1 MITCPSCGRQ
11 SAKWARFCSKCGRRM
26 PKPGEMA
33 VLPAVHRDAA
43 PTARIEPVD
52 ADDTGP
58 IEPVDADATA
68 SMEPLDAPVTAPTE
82 AVGPP
87 ANAPTPPREL
97 PTPVH
102 MPAVDPPV
110 RPTVARR
117 RIRSSPPAPPASGS
131 GSSRTLAFAAGGAAV
146 LLIVVA
152 GYLIGKAA
160 NSGSSSSNRTASAS
174 RSPGA
179 TSARSS
185 PTKAGSTTSAS
196 GSTTSASGSATP
208 APASAHAATFAGRVF
223 SIKYPAGW
231 IIQTNQKRYPWGTD
245 TTVVSPANAHTLLR
259 VDVSPNL
266 KTSDPLSASRAE
278 ISQVSQQPGY
288 QQLGL
293 TSNTVDGNPGE
304 RWEFL
309 VNDNGVVEHSVDQFI
324 VTPNGDGLAILTQAP
339 ASQYASLAKEF
350 TALRQT
356 IAVRS
361 S

>member
-1 MITCPSCGRQ
+1 MRWYGAADVANGPLMITCPSCGRQ
-11 SAKWARFCSKCGRRM
+11 SAKWARFCSKCGCRM

-33 VLPAVHRDAA
+33 VLPAVHRDAV
-43 PTARIEPVD
+43 PTAPMEPVD
-52 ADDTGP
+52 P
-58 IEPVDADATA
+58 PATA
-68 SMEPLDAPVTAPTE
+68 PMQPLEAPLTAPTE
-82 AVGPP
+82 AVGPQ
-87 ANAPTPPREL
+87 ANPPTPPGEL

-102 MPAVDPPV
+102 VPAVDPPV

-117 RIRSSPPAPPASGS
+117 RLRSSPPAPPASRS

-160 NSGSSSSNRTASAS
+160 NSGSSSSSHTPSVS
-174 RSPGA
+174 RSAGA
-179 TSARSS
+179 TSAST
-185 PTKAGSTTSAS
+185 PAKAGGTTSAS
-196 GSTTSASGSATP
+196 RSTTSASGSATP
-208 APASAHAATFAGRVF
+208 AHTATFSGRAF

-231 IIQTNQKRYPWGTD
+231 IIQTNEKRYPWGTD
-245 TTVVSPANAHTLLR
+245 TTVVSPTNAHTLLR

-266 KTSDPLSASRAE
+266 KTSDPLTASRAE
-278 ISQVSQQPGY
+278 ITQVSQQPGY

-293 TSNTVDGNPGE
+293 TSNAVNGNPGE

-309 VNDNGVVEHSVDQFI
+309 VNENGVVEHSVDQFI
-324 VTPNGDGLAILTQAP
+324 ITPSGDGLAILTQAP

-356 IAVRS
+356 IAVP
-361 S
+361 